1 MSDGTRESPIASIVS
16 QAFRFVRGAISDYA
30 RYGLPL
36 LTKEMIEQSA
46 RKRTYFIRA
55 FYLAALFVGAGLF
68 FAEQAW
74 YAYRYNPVAILG
86 MGRDLFWGLVMCQFM
101 GIYLFVPLMAC
112 GLITSEKERDSLGL
126 LLLTRLSPGTI
137 VLEKM
142 LGRLVP
148 MCYLF
153 FAALPGF
160 ALAYSLGGVSLP
172 MLASAVWTLSITA
185 FQCCAIAVLCSTWC
199 RATVPAFFT
208 TLIVGFVVI
217 AGPPFL
223 EEMRIVDFPR
233 WRVFGSSGRIEWL
246 MMGPYLFFEEA
257 ERYGFW
263 TCLLTSIPLV
273 ASGIACIVAARF
285 ALIPRAFV
293 AKNNLRMRGFRAT
306 DQYLRRQLPA
316 FISRRLLS
324 DTSGLPDDQPIQW
337 RETTKSVS
345 GSTRYQLYLFA
356 LLEIPLVLL
365 CCAILAEAAASPGY
379 YSWRV
384 MDYFAM
390 LHFGWWVLSALIVA
404 VKAAS
409 LFSLERSQQ
418 TFDILMTTP
427 MSTRSVLSQKMTSVT
442 QLIRILFL
450 LFVTLLF
457 FETIWRL
464 DVSGSNH
471 RGYSRLGDFQASI
484 YVSCHLLTALVYLPM
499 IAWMSV
505 TLGLRIRSHAK
516 AIFSAV
522 LVLVAWC
529 IMPFVI
535 LAPFFITNVLN
546 ERDAIWLLQLS
557 PATIIPFN
565 EFNELD
571 NLSDTLWPA
580 VIGNAL
586 FYGLIYL
593 AFRTWC
599 LATADKAVGRLTGP
613 SAAHGPEGGTIE
625 RPRATMTS

>member
-208 TLIVGFVVI
+208 TLIVD
-217 AGPPFL
+217 L
-223 EEMRIVDFPR
+223 
-233 WRVFGSSGRIEWL
+233 WSSR
-246 MMGPYLFFEEA
+246 
-257 ERYGFW
+257 
-263 TCLLTSIPLV
+263 
-273 ASGIACIVAARF
+273 
-285 ALIPRAFV
+285 
-293 AKNNLRMRGFRAT
+293 
-306 DQYLRRQLPA
+306 
-316 FISRRLLS
+316 
-324 DTSGLPDDQPIQW
+324 
-337 RETTKSVS
+337 
-345 GSTRYQLYLFA
+345 
-356 LLEIPLVLL
+356 
-365 CCAILAEAAASPGY
+365 
-379 YSWRV
+379 
-384 MDYFAM
+384 
-390 LHFGWWVLSALIVA
+390 
-404 VKAAS
+404 
-409 LFSLERSQQ
+409 
-418 TFDILMTTP
+418 
-427 MSTRSVLSQKMTSVT
+427 
-442 QLIRILFL
+442 
-450 LFVTLLF
+450 
-457 FETIWRL
+457 
-464 DVSGSNH
+464 
-471 RGYSRLGDFQASI
+471 
-484 YVSCHLLTALVYLPM
+484 
-499 IAWMSV
+499 
-505 TLGLRIRSHAK
+505 GLRFWKRCA
-516 AIFSAV
+516 
-522 LVLVAWC
+522 
-529 IMPFVI
+529 
-535 LAPFFITNVLN
+535 
-546 ERDAIWLLQLS
+546 
-557 PATIIPFN
+557 
-565 EFNELD
+565 
-571 NLSDTLWPA
+571 
-580 VIGNAL
+580 
-586 FYGLIYL
+586 
-593 AFRTWC
+593 
-599 LATADKAVGRLTGP
+599 
-613 SAAHGPEGGTIE
+613 
-625 RPRATMTS
+625 